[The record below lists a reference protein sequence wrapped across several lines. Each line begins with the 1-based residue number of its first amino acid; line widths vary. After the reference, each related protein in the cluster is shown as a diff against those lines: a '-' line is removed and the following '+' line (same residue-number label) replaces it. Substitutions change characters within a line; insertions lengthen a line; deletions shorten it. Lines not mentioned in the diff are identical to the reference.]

1 MIKMRPVRRARER
14 VGSGTNVYQNCR
26 TYSFARGVRLLSAY
40 EPPDP
45 DDGDD
50 GVDPAEKGKDV
61 VERREFTQ
69 RISDLDRVDY
79 VKLAVLLSLP
89 SSLVAVVLVVEFV
102 PGLQDAAGQL
112 LRGIADAVIGWLG
125 PLAGYSS
132 SATLGCIVGSPGCG
146 SAKASRIRSREASSR
161 RRRSASSI
169 SSHPGGT
176 SRSRPVK

>member
-1 MIKMRPVRRARER
+1 M
-14 VGSGTNVYQNCR
+14 
-26 TYSFARGVRLLSAY
+26 SAY

-45 DDGDD
+45 DDRDD

-61 VERREFTQ
+61 VENREFTQ
-69 RISDLDRVDY
+69 CIRDLDRIDY
-79 VKLAVLLSLP
+79 VKLAVLLALP
-89 SSLVAVVLVVEFV
+89 TSLVAVVLVVEFV
-102 PGLQDAAGQL
+102 PGLQDAAGEL
-112 LRGIADAVIGWLG
+112 LRGIADAVVGWLG
-125 PLAGYSS
+125 PLWAGYSS

-146 SAKASRIRSREASSR
+146 SAKASRIRSSEASSR